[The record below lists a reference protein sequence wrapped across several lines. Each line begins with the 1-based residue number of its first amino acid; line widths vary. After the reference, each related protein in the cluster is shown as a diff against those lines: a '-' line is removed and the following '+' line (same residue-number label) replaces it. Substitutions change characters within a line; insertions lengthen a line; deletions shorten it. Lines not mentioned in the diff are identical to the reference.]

1 MKVKDLMIP
10 VGEYKTVGADA
21 KLSDVA
27 ELLGAGGHRDVIVV
41 NADGD
46 LEGVLT
52 MTDILAALEPNYKKV
67 GRKELATDVLT
78 SRYVTDLFKQYDLW
92 GDPLNALCKKAID
105 SRVGDVMYVPA
116 ADEYLSEED
125 DLAHAIHRYIV
136 GTHQPLFVKSNGTI
150 TGLLRLSDIF
160 EEIKTRMSACV
171 LDEG

>member
-21 KLSDVA
+21 KLSDIA
-27 ELLGAGGHRDVIVV
+27 ELLGTGGHRDVIVV

-92 GDPLNALCKKAID
+92 GDTLGELCKKAID
-105 SRVGDVMYVPA
+105 SSVGDVMYVPTE
-116 ADEYLSEED
+116 DEYIKEED
-125 DLAHAIHRYIV
+125 ELAHAIHRYIV

-160 EEIKTRMSACV
+160 EEIKTRMAACV